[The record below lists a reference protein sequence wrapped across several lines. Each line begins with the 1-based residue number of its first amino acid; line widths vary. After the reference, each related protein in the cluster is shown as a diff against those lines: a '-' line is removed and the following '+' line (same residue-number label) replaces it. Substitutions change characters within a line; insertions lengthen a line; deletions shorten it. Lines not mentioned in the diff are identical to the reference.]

1 MDVGER
7 LDALENRLAVIE
19 RALKITPP
27 AADVTITPPGPGFE
41 DRLTRIEGRIGKI
54 DDALANLILDVE
66 QMGQTAG
73 KIAELEIDVSTAS
86 AKRKAKK

>member
-27 AADVTITPPGPGFE
+27 SADVTITPPGPRVEERLAVLE
-41 DRLTRIEGRIGKI
+41 DQLSRLEE
-54 DDALANLILDVE
+54 D
-66 QMGQTAG
+66 MGEISVTAG
-73 KIAELEIDVSTAS
+73 KIKELSG
-86 AKRKAKK
+86 KKGNKK

>member
-27 AADVTITPPGPGFE
+27 SKDVTITPPGLGLE
-41 DRLTRIEGRIGKI
+41 DRVGKI
-54 DDALANLILDVE
+54 EDALASLILDVE